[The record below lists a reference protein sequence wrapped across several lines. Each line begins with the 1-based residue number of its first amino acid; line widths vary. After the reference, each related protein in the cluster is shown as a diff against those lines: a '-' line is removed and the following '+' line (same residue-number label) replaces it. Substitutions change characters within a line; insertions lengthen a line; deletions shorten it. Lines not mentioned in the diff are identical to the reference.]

1 MITLDDAI
9 LWLSESGFQKEIED
23 KTFLEG
29 DSSIRGIPVGTNFFF
44 VQDFTE
50 DEPYKMD
57 KLAVVLNEDEKLDHG
72 FDDNPHELRKYS
84 INFFFV
90 EGVYS
95 YASLIDES
103 CDNNYDLRNWPTP
116 RSKGDFLYLVN
127 HKVRIEVKKV
137 IKYLEDLRLK
147 RLNQLGGTK

>member
-84 INFFFV
+84 INFYFV
-90 EGVYS
+90 DGVYS
-95 YASLIDES
+95 YASLVDES

-147 RLNQLGGTK
+147 RLNQLGGTN

>member
-29 DSSIRGIPVGTNFFF
+29 DSCIRGIPVGTNFFF

-84 INFFFV
+84 INFYFV
-90 EGVYS
+90 DGVYS
-95 YASLIDES
+95 YASLVDES

>member
-57 KLAVVLNEDEKLDHG
+57 KLSVVLNEDEKLDHG

-147 RLNQLGGTK
+147 RLNQIGGTK

>member
-57 KLAVVLNEDEKLDHG
+57 RLAVVLNEAERLDHG

-84 INFFFV
+84 INFYFV
-90 EGVYS
+90 DGVYS
-95 YASLIDES
+95 YASLVDES

>member
-84 INFFFV
+84 INFYFV
-90 EGVYS
+90 DGVYS
-95 YASLIDES
+95 YASLVDES

>member
-23 KTFLEG
+23 KTFFEG

-44 VQDFTE
+44 VQDFSE
-50 DEPYKMD
+50 DEPHKID
-57 KLAVVLNEDEKLDHG
+57 RLAVVLNEAERLDHG

-84 INFFFV
+84 INFYFV

-95 YASLIDES
+95 FAELIDES
-103 CDNNYDLRNWPTP
+103 CDNHYELRNWPTP

-137 IKYLEDLRLK
+137 IKYLEDLSLK
-147 RLNQLGGTK
+147 QLNQLGGTN

>member
-29 DSSIRGIPVGTNFFF
+29 DSSIRGIPVGTNFIF

-84 INFFFV
+84 INFYFV
-90 EGVYS
+90 DGVYS
-95 YASLIDES
+95 YASLVDES

>member
-57 KLAVVLNEDEKLDHG
+57 QLAVVLNEDEKLDHG

-84 INFFFV
+84 INFYFV

-95 YASLIDES
+95 FAELIDES
-103 CDNNYDLRNWPTP
+103 CDNHYELRNWPTP

>member
-57 KLAVVLNEDEKLDHG
+57 KLSVVLNEDEKLDHG